1 MFGWRLGSERRNKTS
16 ARPHTVSSH
25 TVSSHTVSPHTATP
39 HTVSPHTVSPHTVSP
54 HTVSPH
60 TATPHTAA
68 PRRLFGVLEDA
79 FGDEGVRTAGVIILS
94 AFLLWEMGVWVTQ
107 TPVYILP
114 APSRIALTLIA
125 HPAYFAEAALVTLGE
140 ALLGLLL
147 GLTVALAVAV
157 LVALRPGMERG
168 VVTLAI
174 LVKSMPLAAIAP
186 LLTIW
191 LGFGVLPKVIITALL
206 TFFPVLVNA
215 IVGLQSADGEMVELM
230 RAYRA
235 TAWQTLVH
243 LRFWLALP
251 YLFAALR
258 VAAPLAL
265 VGAVIAE
272 WTGASGGLGRVMWMA
287 YTNLNLPYMFAAIF
301 ILSVAGAATY
311 FSIVWCERHFT
322 PWRDRPTHP

>member
-1 MFGWRLGSERRNKTS
+1 MI
-16 ARPHTVSSH
+16 ARKQMA
-25 TVSSHTVSPHTATP
+25 TALPTP
-39 HTVSPHTVSPHTVSP
+39 ARTDGNH
-54 HTVSPH
+54 
-60 TATPHTAA
+60 
-68 PRRLFGVLEDA
+68 
-79 FGDEGVRTAGVIILS
+79 GVRLASLIIL
-94 AFLLWEMGVWVTQ
+94 AALLLWEVGVQVTR

-114 APSRIALTLIA
+114 APSQIVTTLAA
-125 HPAYFAEAALVTLGE
+125 HPAHFAEAALITLGE
-140 ALLGLLL
+140 ATLGLLL
-147 GLTVALAVAV
+147 GLSVALAIAT
-157 LVALRPGMERG
+157 LVTLRPGMEQG
-168 VVTLAI
+168 VMALAI

-215 IVGLQSADGEMVELM
+215 IVGLRSAESEMLDLM

-243 LRFWLALP
+243 LRVWLALP

-272 WTGASGGLGRVMWMA
+272 WTGASGGLGRIMWLA
-287 YTNLNLPYMFAAIF
+287 YSNLNLPYMFAAIF
-301 ILSVAGAATY
+301 ILSIAGAAIY
-311 FSIVWCERHFT
+311 FGIVWCEQRFT
-322 PWRDRPTHP
+322 PWRDRPTHL